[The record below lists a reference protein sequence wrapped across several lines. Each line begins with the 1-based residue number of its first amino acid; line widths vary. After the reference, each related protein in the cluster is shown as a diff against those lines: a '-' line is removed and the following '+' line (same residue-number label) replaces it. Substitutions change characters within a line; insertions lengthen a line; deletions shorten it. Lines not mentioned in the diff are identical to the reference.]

1 MAVTKRLA
9 EGLLS
14 LLILTLV
21 VSSVSAQPWLQLDDP
36 PAEDMGDAELTMLV
50 YGRYNVKEP
59 YYSIWNGSEWSEE
72 FESGT
77 MDKEIRWVVTRT
89 APNRF
94 EVIVGVLTS
103 KGNLYVNVWNGSW
116 GNVETITT
124 DIGSRR
130 SGYRGFDI
138 AYEQNSGDALIVYHR
153 GVGGV
158 IYYRV
163 WNGTSWSDEQSYSLS
178 TLSGV
183 PLWISMAS
191 KPSGDEIAI
200 LIADSKRDAAGVIW
214 NGNSM
219 GNEQLLER
227 ALSTK
232 YYECHGVAYEQSSGY
247 AMFVWGHQR
256 YIESRRWDG
265 SSWEPELPP
274 IDIGSTVYWISIA
287 SDPNSNRLAVAV
299 IDSSRDLNTIRWDG
313 TSWTKDPEHD
323 NNLETAAS
331 RCADIIFENKTG
343 HEGHIILV
351 WGHRNKDIARFRHFD
366 GTSWSSIEYIEGQKH
381 STDPRVVQLR
391 RADNEIIILSILDDG
406 KDLNTWTW
414 IPGSTKWIWRKE
426 HWNNLPY
433 NKYEPFMVTRSPG
446 SIPADKVDL
455 YFYNDGVRGYFNETL
470 ACAPDPYSFTYVV
483 YLDKPVGGDYPVDF
497 RMVYSTGIWRLMT
510 EDDEVDPADDV
521 SNNHVDIKE
530 AYATSTRN
538 LLIFKTIEFSTIQDG
553 ASYYYRVFID
563 SDQNKSTGYRN
574 YIDGNLLAIGA
585 DYLVEYNKKYAG
597 LYQFAG
603 STQSEWKWSLIGDT
617 DDGRVAYE
625 KEGETLILE
634 IYRDDIG
641 DPEVFDLVYNA
652 EKLGVNADWA
662 PDSYNDTSYHST
674 YYVKDAWGELQKWDG
689 SRWVYVEDITI
700 TEGTNPYSI
709 VFNFSLQGIANPDI
723 MQDTNAWFV
732 EYYGYNQYEFE
743 VDRAPNTGAY
753 FIPSYVIPELPWPTP
768 LIFIPAVTLTV
779 YYLYK
784 RRFRKNG

>member
-1 MAVTKRLA
+1 MAVTKHLA

-36 PAEDMGDAELTMLV
+36 PAEDVGDAELAMLV

-59 YYSIWNGSEWSEE
+59 YYSIWNGSEWSDEMKDG
-72 FESGT
+72 SMGT
-77 MDKEIRWVVTRT
+77 HIRWVVTKT

-94 EVIVGVLTS
+94 EVITGVLTTQ
-103 KGNLYVNVWNGSW
+103 GHLYANIWNGSW
-116 GNVETITT
+116 RRAERITT
-124 DIGSRR
+124 EIGEYHT
-130 SGYRGFDI
+130 YRGFDI
-138 AYEQNSGDALIVYHR
+138 AYEQESGDALIFYHKGKR
-153 GVGGV
+153 GI
-158 IYYRV
+158 IYYRI
-163 WNGTSWSDEQSYSLS
+163 WNGSKWSREYAYHMRHEGD
-178 TLSGV
+178 V
-183 PLWISMAS
+183 PLWIDVAS
-191 KPSGDEIAI
+191 KPGDDEIAI
-200 LIADSKRDAAGVIW
+200 QVIELYGRFGIVVGLIW
-214 NGNSM
+214 NGSAIIA
-219 GNEQLLER
+219 ER
-227 ALSTK
+227 VMKGFVFYWT
-232 YYECHGVAYEQSSGY
+232 ENHDVAYEQLRGHAVFMWGSGSYFYSAKWDGSSWVDLGY
-247 AMFVWGHQR
+247 FPVGY
-256 YIESRRWDG
+256 YILWMSADSDPNSNGIAVAITDYLRDLYTVRWDG
-265 SSWEPELPP
+265 SSWTL
-274 IDIGSTVYWISIA
+274 
-287 SDPNSNRLAVAV
+287 DPVHE
-299 IDSSRDLNTIRWDG
+299 RDLQTYYC
-313 TSWTKDPEHD
+313 
-323 NNLETAAS
+323 
-331 RCADIIFENKTG
+331 RCADVVFEDKPG

-351 WGHRNKDIARFRHFD
+351 WGRRNLEVPVYCHFD
-366 GTSWSSIEYIEGQKH
+366 GSSWGPVRKVDDAESPVY
-381 STDPRVVQLR
+381 PMVVQLR
-391 RADNEIIILSILDDG
+391 RLHRDTIMLAVFDTHW
-406 KDLNTWTW
+406 DLNSWSW
-414 IPGSTKWIWRKE
+414 DHRRWRWLKE
-426 HWNNLPY
+426 HATDLPHI
-433 NKYEPFMVTRSPG
+433 NFDTEPFMVTRSPS

-538 LLIFKTIEFSTIQDG
+538 LLIFKTITFSTIQDG

-563 SDQNKSTGYRN
+563 SDQNKSTGYRG

-689 SRWVYVEDITI
+689 SKWVYVEDITI

-723 MQDTNAWFV
+723 MQDTNVWFV

-753 FIPSYVIPELPWPTP
+753 FIPSYVIPELPWPAP
-768 LIFIPAVTLTV
+768 LIFIPAVITTI
-779 YYLYK
+779 YFIYK
-784 RRFRKNG
+784 WKFARRE